1 MAAQSQKNI
10 AIDTKS
16 ILNCMSTSPSSTE
29 KKALEQ
35 LVRVVLLQDS
45 KGEIQVVMPKENFLD
60 LQLLNSLAS
69 RELFPLNHDN
79 VIGLMQKRAL
89 KGLDLAP
96 GFYRLPTIIDQAIAD
111 LDECFYEIFDVE
123 GNETAPLS
131 VKALYQELNDAEFRV
146 NTVQCSLAPNT
157 MTCSVLDGDSD
168 VDDIVASVRN
178 FTTLRI
184 KQRLEETLEIPPLP
198 QTAQRIIK
206 LRANPDAAVSELADI
221 VQSDASLAAQVVSWA
236 SSPYYAA
243 PGKIESVQ
251 DAIVRVLGF
260 ELVSNL
266 AVGLALGN
274 TLALP
279 QDHVAGMTPYWL
291 QSVYCSTALEALVR
305 LIPPKKRPSQ
315 GLACLAGLLHN
326 FGDLVLAHTF
336 APHFSSICRHMEAN
350 PTISH
355 VAIDLHLIG
364 VSREQ
369 ISAWL
374 MQLWNMPDEV
384 SIALRFQHEPEYDGE
399 HCEYAHLVFMVLRL
413 LRQRG
418 IGNAPASETIPESLF
433 ERYDLNPEKVNEVI
447 DKIVASEES
456 LKQIAANFKS

>member
-1 MAAQSQKNI
+1 MTTA
-10 AIDTKS
+10 AID
-16 ILNCMSTSPSSTE
+16 
-29 KKALEQ
+29 ADQYQLER

-45 KGEIQVVMPKENFLD
+45 KGEIQVIMPTGNFLD
-60 LQLLNSLAS
+60 LKLLNSLAS
-69 RELFPLNHDN
+69 RELFPLSHAD
-79 VIGLMQKRAL
+79 VIAMTHKRAL
-89 KGLDLAP
+89 KELDIAP
-96 GFYRLPTIIDQAIAD
+96 GFFKLPTIIDQNIAD

-123 GNETAPLS
+123 GSEHISLS
-131 VKALYQELNDAEFRV
+131 VKALYDELNAAEFRV
-146 NTVQCSLAPNT
+146 NTIKCSLAPSA
-157 MTCSVLDGDSD
+157 MPCSILDGESD
-168 VDDIVASVRN
+168 LDDIFASVRN

-221 VQSDASLAAQVVSWA
+221 VESDASLAAQVVSWA
-236 SSPYYAA
+236 ASPYYAA

-279 QDHVAGMTPYWL
+279 KDSVRGITPYWL
-291 QSVYCSTALEALVR
+291 QSVYCSTALEAVVK

-315 GLACLAGLLHN
+315 GLACLSGLLHN
-326 FGDLVLAHTF
+326 FGDLVLAHIF
-336 APHFSSICRHMEAN
+336 PPHYSSICRHMEAN

-364 VSREQ
+364 VTREQ

-374 MQLWNMPDEV
+374 MQLWNMPAEV
-384 SIALRFQHEPEYDGE
+384 STALRFQHEPEYTGE
-399 HCEYAHLVFMVLRL
+399 HCEYAHLVYIVLRL
-413 LRQRG
+413 LRQQG
-418 IGNAPASETIPESLF
+418 IGNAPASEPIPAALF
-433 ERYDLNPEKVNEVI
+433 ERYDLDPNKVQETIEKV
-447 DKIVASEES
+447 VASEEN
-456 LKQIAANFKS
+456 LRQIADNFKS